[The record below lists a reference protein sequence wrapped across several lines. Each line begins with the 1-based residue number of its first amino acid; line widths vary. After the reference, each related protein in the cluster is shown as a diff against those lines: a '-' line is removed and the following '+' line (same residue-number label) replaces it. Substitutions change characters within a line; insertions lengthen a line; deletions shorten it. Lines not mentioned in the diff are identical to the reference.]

1 MDIELIVGPVS
12 EPTPEWLRFVG
23 KLYVVDRMESEG
35 DSFIRISYSGND
47 VVQAKG
53 TVGDEIL
60 KFLTGLK
67 SFEMEVKHIGGE
79 LRLGIYYDVPQT
91 VVFPLY
97 LSIDCVRA
105 LERFGVALD
114 STGYPCGAD

>member
-1 MDIELIVGPVS
+1 
-12 EPTPEWLRFVG
+12 
-23 KLYVVDRMESEG
+23 MESEG